1 MKNPRI
7 PSSKNQNFQGRRIV
21 LWIFF
26 MCGFV
31 LVLGRLFQLQII
43 NAQEM
48 VDKAKRQQQKMVALE
63 PSRGTIMDKQGR
75 VLAINT
81 GVPSIFANPKIMD
94 SSTTTTQSIAKI
106 LNQPVEEVERKLKQS
121 RDFVWLKRKVSLE
134 EEAKVQPWV
143 SQGVGVVMEERR
155 YYPKGSLLAHVLGFA
170 GIDSQG
176 LEGLE
181 NRYDAELRG
190 EVKHLLFHQDAL
202 GRVIAHTHLG
212 AGQSVSGNTLTL
224 TIDEVIQYIAENA
237 LSTAVQKTSAK
248 GGVLIVMDPPTGE
261 VLAWALAPTFDPNN
275 PYPTESKYWRN
286 RAVTDP
292 YEPGSTLKVPL
303 VAAALEEGE
312 VEPGTMIYAGDGE
325 IPVSGTVIHD
335 HEKAGWLTFAKAV
348 EQSSNV
354 AAVKVAM
361 ALGRDRVYQYLRAF
375 GFGERT
381 EVDLPGESKGLLKEP
396 QDWGKRTLA
405 SIAMGQEIGV
415 TPLQMLTALSSIAN
429 NGWLMRPYV
438 VKEIQQRQGRQVHQN
453 TPEVRRRPV
462 SAKTA
467 EITTSLLVNVVKN
480 GTGKQAFMSNFSV
493 AGKTG
498 TAQKIDPRTGKYSS
512 TQLIG
517 SFMGFVPAENPRLA
531 MIVVIDEPQG
541 PAWGGVVAAPVFRQV
556 AEQVLRYLE
565 VAPVQETETITVAA
579 VR

>member
-1 MKNPRI
+1 
-7 PSSKNQNFQGRRIV
+7 
-21 LWIFF
+21 
-26 MCGFV
+26 
-31 LVLGRLFQLQII
+31 
-43 NAQEM
+43 
-48 VDKAKRQQQKMVALE
+48 
-63 PSRGTIMDKQGR
+63 MDKQGR

-81 GVPSIFANPKIMD
+81 GVPSIFANPTIMEY
-94 SSTTTTQSIAKI
+94 SATSTQSLAQI
-106 LNQPVEEVERKLKQS
+106 LNQPFQEVEDKLKQS
-121 RDFVWLKRKVSLE
+121 RDFVWLKRKASLE
-134 EEAKVQPWV
+134 EEAQVQPWV
-143 SQGVGVVMEERR
+143 SQGVGIVMEERR

-261 VLAWALAPTFDPNN
+261 ILAWALAPTFDPNN
-275 PYPTESKYWRN
+275 PYPTETKYWQN

-303 VAAALEEGE
+303 VAAALEEGV

-335 HEKAGWLTFAKAV
+335 HTKAGWLTFAKAV

-354 AAVKVAM
+354 TAVKVAM
-361 ALGRDRVYQYLRAF
+361 EMGRDRVYQYLRAF

-396 QDWGKRTLA
+396 QDWGNRTLA
-405 SIAMGQEIGV
+405 SVAIGQEIGV
-415 TPLQMLTALSSIAN
+415 TPLQMLTALSAIAN

-438 VKEIQQRQGRQVHQN
+438 VKDIQDGQGRLVHRN

-462 SAKTA
+462 SGHTA
-467 EITTSLLVNVVKN
+467 ETTTALLVNVVKN
-480 GTGKQAFMSNFSV
+480 GTGKRAFMSDFKV

-498 TAQKIDPRTGKYSS
+498 TAQKVDPHTGRYSK

-531 MIVVIDEPQG
+531 MIVVIDEPQD

-565 VAPVQETETITVAA
+565 VTPGQETETITVAA

>member
-1 MKNPRI
+1 M
-7 PSSKNQNFQGRRIV
+7 V
-21 LWIFF
+21 F

-48 VDKAKRQQQKMVALE
+48 VDKAKRQHTKMVALE
-63 PSRGTIMDKQGR
+63 PSRGSILDKQGR

-81 GVPSIFANPKIMD
+81 GVPSIFANPNMME
-94 SSTTTTQSIAKI
+94 SSATTAQSIAKI
-106 LNQPVEEVERKLKQS
+106 LNQPFREVEDKLKQS
-121 RDFVWLKRKVSLE
+121 RDFVWLKRKVSPE
-134 EEAKVQPWV
+134 EEAKVKPWV
-143 SQGVGVVMEERR
+143 SQGVGIVMEERR

-202 GRVIAHTHLG
+202 GRVIAHANLG

-248 GGVLIVMDPPTGE
+248 GGVIIVMDPLTGE
-261 VLAWALAPTFDPNN
+261 ILAWALAPTFDPNN
-275 PYPTESKYWRN
+275 PYPTESRYWRN

-292 YEPGSTLKVPL
+292 YEPGSTFKVPL
-303 VAAALEEGE
+303 MAAALEEGE

-325 IPVSGTVIHD
+325 VPVSGTVIHD
-335 HEKAGWLTFAKAV
+335 HEKAGWLTFAQAV

-361 ALGRDRVYQYLRAF
+361 ELGRDRVYRYVRAF

-381 EVDLPGESKGLLKEP
+381 EVDLPGESKGLLKDP

-405 SIAMGQEIGV
+405 SIAIGQEIGV
-415 TPLQMLTALSSIAN
+415 TPLQLITALSAIAN

-438 VKEIQQRQGRQVHQN
+438 VKEIQDGQGRLVHRN

-467 EITTSLLVNVVKN
+467 ETTTALLVKVVKN
-480 GTGKQAFMSNFSV
+480 GTGKRAFMSDFQV

-498 TAQKIDPRTGKYSS
+498 TAQKVDPHTGKYSA

-517 SFMGFVPAENPRLA
+517 SFMGFVPAESPRLA

-565 VAPVQETETITVAA
+565 VAPGQETEAITVAA